1 MLKPGRLLLL
11 LALGAAGCGGEP
23 PQPRAPAPTVLDPL
37 VEKKESMPAA
47 LEAAQVQHD
56 AGIRRQGEPA
66 DGEPPA
72 EARR

>member
-23 PQPRAPAPTVLDPL
+23 PQPTAPAPTVFDPL
-37 VEKKESMPAA
+37 VEKKETVPAA
-47 LEAAQVQHD
+47 LEAAQARHD
-56 AGIRRQGEPA
+56 AGIRRQNEPA
-66 DGEPPA
+66 EGESPA